1 MSSDRVFTPGE
12 RLKGRWFGRDYVIER
27 LLGEGANGK
36 VYLARTERGRCAVK
50 VGFDA
55 VDLQS
60 EINALSTLFPPEDR
74 SPPEPDRFGSE
85 VGRSG
90 FFLEAD
96 DFVLPEGD
104 VPFYAMAYV
113 QGLPM
118 QVFLQR
124 RGPDWFWPIAGQ
136 LLERLV
142 GIHRA
147 GYAYGD
153 LKPDHILVTADGRA
167 ELIDFGGV
175 TAMGKA
181 VRQFTELYDRGF
193 WLGLPRVADEAYD
206 LFSFAV
212 LCMQVTDPQREWS
225 RVAGLPRHQGAASL
239 RKVLERCRM
248 DAGAKSILRAIID
261 GKLTSSA
268 AAIRL
273 WRDAVPTAPQPPD
286 LDAEAGRYLALALGG
301 SAAAFAAAL
310 YWTLQ

>member
-1 MSSDRVFTPGE
+1 MSFDRVFLPGE
-12 RLKGRWFGRDYVIER
+12 RLRGRWFGREYVIVR

-50 VGFDA
+50 VGFDP

-60 EINALSTLFPPEDR
+60 EINALNTLFPPEDR
-74 SPPEPDRFGSE
+74 SPPEPDGFGTE

-90 FFLEAD
+90 FFWEAD
-96 DFVLPEGD
+96 DFSLPEGD

-113 QGLPM
+113 DGMPM
-118 QVFLQR
+118 QAFLER
-124 RGPDWFWPIAGQ
+124 RGRDWFWPIARQ
-136 LLERLV
+136 LLERLA

-153 LKPDHILVTADGRA
+153 LKPDHILVTSDGRA

-193 WLGLPRVADEAYD
+193 WLGRPRVADEAYD
-206 LFSFAV
+206 LFAFAV
-212 LCMQVTDPQREWS
+212 LCMQMTDPEREWN
-225 RVAGLPRHQGAASL
+225 RGAGPPRHQGMATL

-248 DAGAKSILRAIID
+248 GVEAKSILRSIID
-261 GKLTSSA
+261 GTLTSSA
-268 AAIRL
+268 AAVRL
-273 WRDAVPTAPQPPD
+273 WRHAVPIEPPQD
-286 LDAEAGRYLALALGG
+286 RDAEDGRWLALALGG

-310 YWTLQ
+310 FWTLQ